1 MDIFTLSA
9 KLMLD
14 SSSFDRGISDA
25 EKKGSSLAS
34 KLSGSVATAS
44 KALIA
49 GVTASAG
56 AISALAKQSVDAYS
70 QYQQLVGGV
79 ETLFDVGAADVM
91 KNAKEA
97 YRTAGVDMNSYM
109 QTATAFSSA
118 LIQGLDGDYK
128 KAAEITD
135 MAIRDM
141 SDNSNKMGTNL
152 ESIQNAYQGFAK
164 QNYTMLD
171 NLKLGYGGTKTEMER
186 LLKRASELAKRKL
199 DIKNL
204 ADVYEAIH
212 LIQEEIKI
220 TGTTTEEAETTI
232 EGSTRMMRS
241 AWQNL
246 KIAFTDPNG
255 NINDAIAKMIDTSKI
270 AIRNVLPAFSNAIKG
285 IGKAVKE
292 IVPIMSAQLP
302 GMFAELLPN
311 LVAGGLSLVSGIVK
325 GIVDNLPL
333 LAGAARQMVDEIIRI
348 FKESDNPVLQLVGQ
362 GLEAVE
368 TALQWIIDN
377 KETVVTAISAICA
390 AFAVAEI
397 AGFASS
403 FNPVM
408 LAIEGIAAAAVLVI
422 SNWES
427 IKADWERLWSDLG
440 QMVQNAWSAVTQF
453 FTNII
458 GQISTAWGA
467 VSSWFDEN
475 VITPVT
481 TFFNNL
487 FGAISQIWD
496 GIAGKISEAWSAVES
511 ILSPI
516 LEPIKALFQGVV
528 DVVSGIWDTL
538 SNIFG
543 LGDKD
548 INVNVHYNEINAPK
562 GGRGSF
568 SGEYAYISGSGANPM
583 TRRTEQLHAKGSR
596 FIPYDNYP
604 ALLHRGEEILTPSQ
618 ARHRNSGMDYAEI
631 GAMIGEAVES
641 AIGRVGVYMSG
652 ERVADLTSKRMQ
664 GNINAN
670 SRAKLRA
677 MGG

>member
-333 LAGAARQMVDEIIRI
+333 LAGAARQMVDEIIKI

-377 KETVVTAISAICA
+377 KETVVTAITAICA

-397 AGFASS
+397 AGLASS
-403 FNPVM
+403 FNPVV

-440 QMVQNAWSAVTQF
+440 QMVQDAWNAVTQF

-467 VSSWFDEN
+467 VSSWFNEN
-475 VITPVT
+475 VISPISG
-481 TFFNNL
+481 FFNDL
-487 FGAISQIWD
+487 FASMSQIWT
-496 GIAGKISEAWSAVES
+496 G
-511 ILSPI
+511 I
-516 LEPIKALFQGVV
+516 LEAIQTAWGA
-528 DVVSGIWDTL
+528 VSGWVETNVAAPLRSLFDGVKSVIDSIISAL
-538 SNIFG
+538 EKIFG
-543 LGDKD
+543 MGDKD
-548 INVNVHYNEINAPK
+548 INVNVKYHRTVDGVGATVSEFDN
-562 GGRGSF
+562 GGEGIEFDDGGGGASHSF
-568 SGEYAYISGSGANPM
+568 
-583 TRRTEQLHAKGSR
+583 AKGSR
-596 FIPYDNYP
+596 YVPHDMI
-604 ALLHRGEEILTPSQ
+604 ARIHRGEEILTPSQ
-618 ARHRNSGMDYAEI
+618 ARHRNSGVDYAEI